1 MVCMRTVRMWLK
13 IEQMFDKME
22 GVDLMET
29 MMLVA
34 QITQLLEGMDG
45 RRLRLVLAY
54 VQRLYTG

>member
-1 MVCMRTVRMWLK
+1 MVDTER
-13 IEQMFDKME
+13 MFDKME

-54 VQRLYTG
+54 VQRLYSTG

>member
-1 MVCMRTVRMWLK
+1 MVDSERMLIKWKETIRL
-13 IEQMFDKME
+13 
-22 GVDLMET
+22 ET
-29 MMLVA
+29 MILVA

>member
-1 MVCMRTVRMWLK
+1 MVDTER
-13 IEQMFDKME
+13 MFDKME

-45 RRLRLVLAY
+45 RRLRLALAY
-54 VQRLYTG
+54 VQRLYSTG

>member
-1 MVCMRTVRMWLK
+1 MK
-13 IEQMFDKME
+13 IERMFDIME

-45 RRLRLVLAY
+45 RLLRLVLAY
-54 VQRLYTG
+54 VQRLYSTG